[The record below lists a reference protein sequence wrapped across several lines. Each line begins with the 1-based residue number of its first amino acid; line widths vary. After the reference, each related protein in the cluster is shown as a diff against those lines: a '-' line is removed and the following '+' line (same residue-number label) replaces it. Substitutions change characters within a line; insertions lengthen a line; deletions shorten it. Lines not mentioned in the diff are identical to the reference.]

1 MILPTKAVSPDRALL
16 AVGAGVLRQLSEP
29 KTVSRLWADF
39 RGQGQA
45 APSITF
51 DWFVLA
57 LDLLYALGLVELDAG
72 RVQKAERPIAVEAP

>member
-16 AVGAGVLRQLSEP
+16 AVGAGVLRQLNEP

-39 RGQGQA
+39 RRQGQD
-45 APSITF
+45 APTITF
-51 DWFVLA
+51 DWFVLS

-72 RVQKAERPIAVEAP
+72 RVQKAERPASLGAP